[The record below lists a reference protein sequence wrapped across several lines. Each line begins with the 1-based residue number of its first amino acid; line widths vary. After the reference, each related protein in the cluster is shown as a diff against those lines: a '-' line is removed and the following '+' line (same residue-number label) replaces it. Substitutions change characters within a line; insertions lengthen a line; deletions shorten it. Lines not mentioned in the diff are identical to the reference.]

1 MIELTPRNY
10 RREVELSRE
19 PVLICVHDT
28 GAMPPAELE
37 GLCKPRLKCCALDAG
52 RYEEMAKS
60 LRILGLPTAI
70 VLEGGRITQRIRGER
85 SVRELARILDLD

>member
-1 MIELTPRNY
+1 MTELTPVNY
-10 RREVELSRE
+10 RTEVELSRE

-28 GAMPPAELE
+28 GSKPPEDLD
-37 GLCKPRLKCCALDAG
+37 GLCHPRLKCCALDAG

-70 VLEGGRITQRIRGER
+70 VLENGKIVQRIHGER
-85 SVRELARILDLD
+85 SMHDLAKILDLD